1 MYTKGEAMDLNIKE
15 FWNAVLRQ
23 DADAIRKYFLPD
35 AWVNWHN
42 TNEHFTVEEF
52 IRANCEYPG
61 EWDGNVELLITTD
74 THIITATH
82 VFNREKTISCHATSF
97 IRVVGGKIASV
108 EEYWGDDG
116 AAPQWRQNM
125 HIGTAIR

>member
-1 MYTKGEAMDLNIKE
+1 MDWKRY
-15 FWNAVLRQ
+15 WDAVLRQ
-23 DADAIRKYFLPD
+23 DGDAIRGFFHPD

-61 EWDGNVELLITTD
+61 DWDGRVEKVIPANDQVITV
-74 THIITATH
+74 TH
-82 VFNREKTISCHATSF
+82 VFSRDGRLSF
-97 IRVVGGKIASV
+97 HVVSFLSVSEGKICSI

-116 AAPQWRQNM
+116 LPPQWRLEK
-125 HIGTAIR
+125 HIGTAIA